1 MPAFNVLQT
10 NRQFMSLILRIDVD
24 QENDPRVKSVGKY
37 FTSIRVVLNLL
48 FIFSMLAS
56 CAVRTYN
63 DSYDFTTRLNAGLVL
78 IVILQEMIVFINI
91 GANMEK
97 NVGLYRT
104 LQTIVDSEGM
114 DFYKLTKLT
123 M

>member
-91 GANMEK
+91 GTNMEK